1 MFCLGRDAIRCL
13 PGCGIGWCM
22 SGDEEKAVCNISM
35 GVSPNCGTEM
45 ESDYTVKTNET
56 LLSRI
61 IVKKGRTKLAVKAWV
76 CPNCGKIELYVE
88 KYEGF

>member
-1 MFCLGRDAIRCL
+1 MKC
-13 PGCGIGWCM
+13 
-22 SGDEEKAVCNISM
+22 
-35 GVSPNCGTEM
+35 PNCGTEM

-76 CPNCGKIELYVE
+76 CPNCGKIELYAE
-88 KYEGF
+88 EYEGF